1 MTNSKKNVV
10 AVLSDLMFTV
20 KIQEAAKRAGMDVT
34 FVKSREDALTKAR
47 LNPAVL
53 IIDLNGT
60 SLDALEL
67 IDTLKADP
75 ETENLALL
83 AYVSHVQVDLK
94 QAAQDKG
101 CDMVIA
107 RSAFSQN
114 LPTILKRY
122 AGVTQSAKA

>member
-34 FVKSREDALTKAR
+34 FVQSREDALSKAK

-53 IIDLNGT
+53 IIDLNGST
-60 SLDALEL
+60 LDTLEL
-67 IDTLKADP
+67 IDTLKANP
-75 ETENLALL
+75 ETAHLDLL

-122 AGVTQSAKA
+122 ADAAHSAQA